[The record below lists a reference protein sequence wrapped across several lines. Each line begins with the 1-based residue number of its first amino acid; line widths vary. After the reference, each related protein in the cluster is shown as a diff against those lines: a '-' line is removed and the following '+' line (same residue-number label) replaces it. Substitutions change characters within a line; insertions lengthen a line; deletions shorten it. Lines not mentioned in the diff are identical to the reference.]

1 MKVMARFLALMA
13 LLALVV
19 SAPVFAQSTQEPP
32 PKQPGTPAQPPAK
45 QPGTPAQPGA
55 AGSSLPGQP
64 PAPPVNPEEE
74 AAYKAFFESKEDNL
88 KVKLG
93 EEFQEKFPTSR
104 YRESVYAA
112 LTNAYQNLGQEE
124 KMFATCDKTL
134 EINADN
140 LAALVTIA
148 KALPRRT
155 DTKALDAQQKFDKAE
170 KYGKRALELLALLSK
185 PENVTEEIFAKAKS
199 DALADVHSGLGLVY
213 LQKGRLAESIGALEQ
228 ATKVTATPD
237 QSDFY
242 LLGVALQSAKRFE
255 DAIAAY
261 GSCAG
266 VASPVQEYCKQGQ
279 AEAKKQAAAAA
290 KPPAPAPPKP

>member
-1 MKVMARFLALMA
+1 MKVMARILALIA

-19 SAPVFAQSTQEPP
+19 SAPVLAQSGQQP

-45 QPGTPAQPGA
+45 QPGTPAAPGTA
-55 AGSSLPGQP
+55 PAGQP
-64 PAPPVNPEEE
+64 PAPPVNVEEE
-74 AAYKAFFESKEDNL
+74 AAYKAFFESKEDSL

-104 YRESVYAA
+104 YRESVYAS

-134 EINADN
+134 AINADN

-155 DTKALDAQQKFDKAE
+155 DAKALDAQQKFDKAE
-170 KYGKRALELLALLSK
+170 KYGKRALELLAVLPK
-185 PENVTEEIFAKAKS
+185 PENVPEEAFAKARN
-199 DALADVHSGLGLVY
+199 DAVADVHSGLGLIY
-213 LQKGRLAESIGALEQ
+213 LHKGRLAESIAALEQ

-237 QSDFY
+237 QVDFY
-242 LLGVALQSAKRFE
+242 LLGVALQSAKRFDE
-255 DAIAAY
+255 AVAAY
-261 GSCAG
+261 GSCAA
-266 VASPVQEYCKQGQ
+266 VASQLQETCKQNQ
-279 AEAKKQAAAAA
+279 AEAKKLAAAAVKA
-290 KPPAPAPPKP
+290 PAPAPPKP